1 MALWNIKERYDLVRS
16 NQDNAIGNVG
26 LFAGGSA
33 PSDPVNTVDSINFLS
48 LGNATDYGD
57 LSVAREVPAGFS
69 NRTAGFYAGGH
80 TPSDSNVIDRVEF
93 ATAGNFSD
101 FGDLTTAT
109 RANSR

>member
-1 MALWNIKERYDLVRS
+1 MAIWDIKERNKKVRAF
-16 NQDNAIGNVG
+16 QDNATGNLG

-48 LGNATDYGD
+48 LGNSVDYGD

-69 NRTAGFYAGGH
+69 SRTAGFYAGGH

-93 ATAGNFSD
+93 ATGGNFQT
-101 FGDLTTAT
+101 LEIVHQ
-109 RANSR
+109 